1 MTKTKKEQWIETE
14 HQKAVQVHWDNLARI
29 KDLDSKISTATRT
42 IAFIQK
48 SINLLQN
55 TVFEYEEIKHFSKKE
70 EKIFAK
76 CDHTQYWEH
85 DSNAR
90 MFAEDYEIGIEE
102 LHARQKQL
110 CFDVY
115 KWQQEI
121 DKHPFDA
128 SVAIMHKDGDKNILS
143 EKYDRLFS
151 KEVAQ

>member
-1 MTKTKKEQWIETE
+1 MTQTKKEKWIETE

-29 KDLDSKISTATRT
+29 RDLDAKISTATRT

-48 SINLLQN
+48 SINLLQQ
-55 TVFEYEEIKHFSKKE
+55 TLFEYEEIKHFSKKE

-76 CDHTQYWEH
+76 CDHTQYWSH

-90 MFAEDYEIGIEE
+90 MFAEDYSVGIAE
-102 LHARQKQL
+102 LHTRQKQL
-110 CFDVY
+110 CHDVV

-128 SVAIMHKDGDKNILS
+128 SVAIMHKDSDKKMLA
-143 EKYDRLFS
+143 EKYEKLFT
-151 KEVAQ
+151 KEVA